1 MRRLLILCVVLG
13 MVLGACSPA
22 TPEPAATPTSIAID
36 TTADTPSPAATA
48 TPTPTPTPTPTH
60 TPTSTPEPIAVPTD
74 SPTPTPTFVP
84 AGGQQEEE
92 PPPFPDGY
100 AFEFSWN
107 YSGDATIVG
116 KAHTCTGLSGPWSL
130 EVAVSGSPEPGATIE
145 TTGEAVFTLPED
157 GNEVEVTIPT
167 TGTGT
172 FDFGDGVGEG
182 TITDPLLFIFRLRPD
197 ELSAEITVTSTGE
210 GIVVMHL
217 PDAPDIPVTFGTVFA
232 ADPTF
237 EVRLT
242 PYDCP

>member
-13 MVLGACSPA
+13 AVLGACSPA
-22 TPEPAATPTSIAID
+22 APEPSATPAPSEMAG
-36 TTADTPSPAATA
+36 TTPAPSPSPAATVTLTPTPSS
-48 TPTPTPTPTPTH
+48 TPTPT
-60 TPTSTPEPIAVPTD
+60 STQAPVAVPTL
-74 SPTPTPTFVP
+74 SPTPTPVP
-84 AGGQQEEE
+84 GGGEAEETA
-92 PPPFPDGY
+92 PPLRDGY
-100 AFEFSWN
+100 AFEFDWN
-107 YSGDATIVG
+107 YIGEATIVG

-130 EVAVSGSPEPGATIE
+130 DVVVSGSPEPGATIE
-145 TTGEAVFTLPED
+145 TSGEAVFTLPED

-217 PDAPDIPVTFGTVFA
+217 PDGPDVPVTFGTVFSA
-232 ADPTF
+232 NPTF
-237 EVRLT
+237 EVRLV